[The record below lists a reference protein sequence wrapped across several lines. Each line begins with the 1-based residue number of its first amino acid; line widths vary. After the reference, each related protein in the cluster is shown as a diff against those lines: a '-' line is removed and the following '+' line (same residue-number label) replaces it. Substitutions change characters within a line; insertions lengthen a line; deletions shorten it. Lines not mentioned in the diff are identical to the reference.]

1 MDVKL
6 RTLHGTHLRQDP
18 SPETGASDKG
28 KPGESRR
35 RKATELQRVDR
46 PVMSAGQPNYPDGG
60 EMFSS
65 TRTMLINLLACV
77 LISGC
82 SGDAMDPGSAEALS
96 ASVSKLRAVSGPV
109 SLSARDSLLE
119 IGDTVTVLAVARNT
133 RTDRDVSREVRFT
146 FGSSDTSVATVDRR
160 GLVTARATGTA
171 RITVRSSLGSARV
184 RVSVGVQQTVT
195 ASDTVKIFSA
205 PDVPPV
211 DTQTRAP
218 DAGRLAPPADL
229 GAVLPPLA
237 TPMLP
242 AANVNTALPTLT
254 GRTIRVPAGNAAA
267 LQAALNSAVG
277 GDEIVLPDNSIY
289 VGSFTLPKHTGREPI
304 ILRSETVPVQFGTRI
319 TPATGASLARLVST
333 SVFAALATEDAAANW
348 RVIAVRFV
356 HRAGTDN
363 YGIVKIGNGTESAID
378 QLVSNIILDR
388 VIVDGEAEGSA
399 SRCVSMNGN
408 SIAVIE
414 SWLMECHAKGRDT
427 QGILG
432 WTGMGPFLIA
442 NNHIEGAGQNV
453 MFGGSDPRITG
464 LTPSDITIRGNH
476 FYKPMSWA
484 GGKWTVKAAFELKH
498 ARRVLFEGN
507 VIENH
512 WIDAQVGYAVMITSA
527 NQDGSAPWTKVQDI
541 TLQNNLIRNS
551 TAGVNVLSRYTNAGH
566 TQDEPS
572 RRILLRNNLF
582 VNVGRDP
589 VTNAVG
595 RYIQLAGDHEDVSFV
610 QNTFF
615 GAGAINAILFDGAPS
630 KRLTLFN
637 NLFSSS
643 EYGVFGSG
651 SSEGIASLAQFA
663 PGSRVEGN
671 AFTSRT
677 ARFYPAGNSFP
688 ATLSSSDFTN
698 AAGGDYTLRSTLPY
712 SMSGGTIVGV
722 DGQAIANAIRRST
735 AP

>member
-1 MDVKL
+1 
-6 RTLHGTHLRQDP
+6 
-18 SPETGASDKG
+18 
-28 KPGESRR
+28 
-35 RKATELQRVDR
+35 
-46 PVMSAGQPNYPDGG
+46 
-60 EMFSS
+60 MFSS
-65 TRTMLINLLACV
+65 TRTMLTTLLACSV
-77 LISGC
+77 ITGC
-82 SGDAMDPGSAEALS
+82 NGDLMNPGSEDAPS
-96 ASVSKLRAVSGPV
+96 ASVLRLKVKSGPV
-109 SLSARDSLLE
+109 SISAADSSLDV
-119 IGDTVTVLAVARNT
+119 GDTITVRAKARNV
-133 RTDRDVSREVRFT
+133 RTDRDVTRDVRFT
-146 FGSSDTSVATVDRR
+146 FVSSDTSIATVDRS
-160 GLVTARATGTA
+160 GLVTTRAQGVVT
-171 RITVRSSLGSARV
+171 ITVRSVLGRA
-184 RVSVGVQQTVT
+184 SVELGVAKPYVTV
-195 ASDTVKIFSA
+195 AVDTTQILSA
-205 PDVPPV
+205 PDMPPV
-211 DTQTRAP
+211 EPQPGTPAP
-218 DAGRLAPPADL
+218 DVLIPPADL
-229 GAVLPPLA
+229 GAGLPPLA

-242 AANVNTALPTLT
+242 AATVNTTVPTKT
-254 GRTIRVPAGNAAA
+254 GRSIRVPAGDAAA
-267 LQAALNSAVG
+267 LQAALNAAVG
-277 GDEIVLPDNSIY
+277 GDEIVLPDNSVFI
-289 VGSFTLPKHTGREPI
+289 GSFKLPKHTGTAPVV
-304 ILRSETVPVQFGTRI
+304 LRSETVPVQPGTRI
-319 TPATGASLARLVST
+319 TPATGTSLAKLVST

-348 RVIAVRFV
+348 RIISVRFV
-356 HRAGTDN
+356 HQAGTDN
-363 YGIVKIGNGTESAID
+363 YGIVKIGNGTESAVE

-388 VIVDGEAEGSA
+388 VIVDGEKEGSA

-432 WTGMGPFLIA
+432 WTGMGPFLIS

-453 MFGGSDPRITG
+453 MFGGSDPRIVG

-476 FYKPMSWA
+476 FFKPMSWA

-527 NQDGSAPWTKVQDI
+527 NQDGGAPWTKVQDI
-541 TLQNNLIRNS
+541 TLRNNLIKNS
-551 TAGVNVLSRYTNAGH
+551 TAGVNILSRYTNAGH

-610 QNTFF
+610 QNSFF

-643 EYGVFGSG
+643 DYGVFGSG
-651 SSEGIASLAQFA
+651 SSEGLASLAQFA
-663 PGSRVEGN
+663 PGARVEGN

-688 ATLSSSDFTN
+688 ATLSASDFAN
-698 AAGGDYTLRSTLPY
+698 PAGGDYTLRPTLPY
-712 SMSGGTIVGV
+712 SMSGGTVVGV
-722 DGQAIANAIRRST
+722 DGAALVNAIRRTT
-735 AP
+735 AQ